1 MKRHPSIR
9 RRRSAEAAA
18 VPNQKLLFL
27 GGILLL
33 AILVFLYLVFFT
45 NLFRKDPNLTRLD
58 ITNNE
63 CLYRR
68 RIGTLLSRGLDP
80 APHQSGREP
89 HLGLQILLR

>member
-1 MKRHPSIR
+1 MKRHPAIR

-18 VPNQKLLFL
+18 VPNQKLLFF

-58 ITNNE
+58 ITNNTSVYTADGSA
-63 CLYRR
+63 LY
-68 RIGTLLSRGLDP
+68 
-80 APHQSGREP
+80 
-89 HLGLQILLR
+89 